1 MGSNN
6 CARWQW
12 NSRLPRIIFKVA
24 GGIEVPV
31 DVEVGT
37 SVLEA
42 AWNNN
47 IDIEGACEGAM
58 ACSTCHVILGEKDF
72 DKLDDPSEEEE
83 DLLDLAWGVRPTSRL
98 GCQIIVTDALD
109 GTMFLLPA
117 STNNQM

>member
-6 CARWQW
+6 SARWQW
-12 NSRLPRIIFKVA
+12 NSDLPRIIFKVA

-58 ACSTCHVILGEKDF
+58 ACSTCHVILDEKDF

>member
-1 MGSNN
+1 M
-6 CARWQW
+6 
-12 NSRLPRIIFKVA
+12 PRIIFKVA

-58 ACSTCHVILGEKDF
+58 ACSTCHVILGKKDF

-98 GCQIIVTDALD
+98 GCQIIITKDLD
-109 GTMFLLPA
+109 GVVFQLPE

>member
-1 MGSNN
+1 MGSNI

-12 NSRLPRIIFKVA
+12 NSDLPRIIFKVA

-58 ACSTCHVILGEKDF
+58 ACSTCHVILGKKDF

-98 GCQIIVTDALD
+98 GCQIIITKDLD
-109 GTMFLLPA
+109 GVVFQLPE